1 MYRYSQTLES
11 ISYSAQEGNREESFN
26 KATKAISF
34 VVRSD
39 ACRFKACSTASTAS
53 DSVTCSY

>member
-1 MYRYSQTLES
+1 MYVYSQTLES
-11 ISYSAQEGNREESFN
+11 ISYSAHEGNREESFN

-39 ACRFKACSTASTAS
+39 A
-53 DSVTCSY
+53 